1 MERWRSS
8 TFLRAMSRERERERE
23 CEHLGAPRERL
34 GALRERERLEARAT
48 TAGEGERGRE
58 HLGALREG
66 LGERER
72 ERLAGGGGGGAGRA
86 LMACNKRLRSPT
98 AVTPMSLR
106 SPSVSDGRMSS
117 AM

>member
-1 MERWRSS
+1 
-8 TFLRAMSRERERERE
+8 MSRERERERE
-23 CEHLGAPRERL
+23 WEHLGAPRERL
-34 GALRERERLEARAT
+34 GALREHERLEARAT

-58 HLGALREG
+58 HLCALREG

-86 LMACNKRLRSPT
+86 LMDCNNLLRSPT

-106 SPSVSDGRMSS
+106 SPSASDGRMSS

>member
-1 MERWRSS
+1 
-8 TFLRAMSRERERERE
+8 MSRERERERE

-34 GALRERERLEARAT
+34 GALRDRERLEARAT